1 MNNQLEANKAIVTR
15 FNKEF
20 IERGDINVFYELVD
34 ANVINHTAPAGVS
47 KSADGMIQV
56 INMFRKAFPDLVV
69 EVYEQVAEGD
79 MVATHNAFHGTHL
92 GEFMGIPAT
101 GKKVIIQV
109 MDFIRLCNGKYVE
122 HWGMRDIQN
131 VLEQLK

>member
-20 IERGDINVFYELVD
+20 IEGGDINVFYELVD

-47 KSADGMIQV
+47 KSADGMIQI

-109 MDFIRLCNGKYVE
+109 MDFIRLCNCKYVE